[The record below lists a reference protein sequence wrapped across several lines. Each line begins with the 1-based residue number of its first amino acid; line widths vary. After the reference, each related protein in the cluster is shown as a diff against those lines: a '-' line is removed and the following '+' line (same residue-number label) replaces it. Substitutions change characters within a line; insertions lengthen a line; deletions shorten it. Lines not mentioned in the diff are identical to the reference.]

1 MRQAIFAILLLCSGQ
16 LGAEVVHIAVAANF
30 KTTLEK
36 ISATF
41 ETQTGHTTTIS
52 SASTGALH
60 SQILYGAPYDIFF
73 AADKNSPTKLS
84 ESKLGVEEQNFCYA
98 EGKLVLVGS
107 KNPDIDLANPELSLA
122 IANPNTAPYGKAAWE
137 VLQREEF
144 KPANDRKLVRGNN
157 AIQAYQYWHSS
168 IVDLA
173 LVPLSLAPRE
183 GAIIP
188 PNWYTPIEQHV
199 IWLKR
204 GEENPAAKAYMRWIH
219 SEKVQA
225 MIKNSGYGN
234 CR

>member
-1 MRQAIFAILLLCSGQ
+1 MRQAIFAIMLLCSWQ
-16 LGAEVVHIAVAANF
+16 LNAEVVHIAVAANF
-30 KTTLEK
+30 KTTLQE
-36 ISATF
+36 INAAF
-41 ETQTGHTTTIS
+41 ETQTGHTTRTS

-60 SQILYGAPYDIFF
+60 SQILHGAPYDIFF
-73 AADKNSPTKLS
+73 AADKNSPTKLAQS
-84 ESKLGVEEQNFCYA
+84 NLGVEQQNFCYA
-98 EGKLVLVGS
+98 IGRLVLVGS
-107 KNPDIDLANPELSLA
+107 EHPSIDLAKPELSVA

-137 VLQREEF
+137 VLQREKF
-144 KPANDRKLVRGNN
+144 KAANARKLVRGNN

-173 LVPLSLAPRE
+173 LVPLSLAHRE

-199 IWLKR
+199 IWLKK
-204 GEENPAAKAYMRWIH
+204 GEENPAANAYMRWIH